1 MKKNTLMKALV
12 PLGIAGLLL
21 SGCSGTGDSTGTGG
35 DSGQVAVSD
44 TLRVNWGGFP
54 ESWEP
59 GSQQM
64 EPGTMRIPYE
74 TLVLREKD
82 GTILPNLATEW
93 EFGEGGKSLTLKLRD
108 DVKFH
113 DGTVFDAAAVV
124 ANVEYVRDVVGG
136 QFGGPLK
143 AGVES
148 VVADDDTTVT
158 FTFTRPYGTFLALL
172 SQRNLPMGSPT
183 AIADGSIKTH
193 PVGTGPWAYDEA
205 QSTAGSMMY
214 FAEFADYWGE
224 APGFANVELYAI
236 ADDTAATAALLA
248 GDLDVTD
255 TETDELPRFDSA
267 ANAAYFDYPA
277 IRNNINFIDR
287 APDGAFG
294 DAKVR
299 QALCLA
305 MDAEVVAALGG
316 GEAHNQ
322 HFVEGEPGYNAEI
335 TGFQADPDAALAL
348 WTELGEPTI
357 EAQIGAAPFN
367 KQEIQIRVDQ
377 MNKLP
382 NVNITVQELDMAQ
395 YLSTWNSGQY
405 GVVLGNNPQITPAD
419 WYGAWFSDTA
429 PSNPSKYVSDE
440 LKGLAGQ
447 AQAAGGSPEAND
459 KWAAVM
465 KQISDEALTC
475 SHFASSEIIAYNTD
489 KVADVQPAVQVWEQ
503 NLIDYRAVRPVGA

>member
-1 MKKNTLMKALV
+1 MSKSRFWVKTLV
-12 PLGIAGLLL
+12 PLSVAGLLL
-21 SGCSGTGDSTGTGG
+21 TGCSGGAAPAAPS
-35 DSGQVAVSD
+35 QPVVVSD
-44 TLRVNWGGFP
+44 TLRVNWGSFP
-54 ESWEP
+54 QTWEP

-93 EFGEGGKSLTLKLRD
+93 KFGEGSKSLTLTLREG
-108 DVKFH
+108 VTFH
-113 DGTVFDAAAVV
+113 DGTPFDAAAVV

-143 AGVES
+143 ASVAS
-148 VVADDDTTVT
+148 VVADDANTVT

-172 SQRNLPMGSPT
+172 SQRNLPMASPT
-183 AIADGSIKTH
+183 AIADGSIKTK
-193 PVGTGPWAYDEA
+193 PVGTGPWAYDTA
-205 QSTAGSMMY
+205 KSTAGSMMY
-214 FAEFADYWGE
+214 FGEFANYWGE
-224 APGFANVELYAI
+224 KPGFKNVELFAI
-236 ADDTAATAALLA
+236 ADDTAASAALLA

-255 TETDELPRFDSA
+255 TETDELPRLEGASNIA
-267 ANAAYFDYPA
+267 TFDYPA

-287 APDGAFG
+287 ADGGTFG
-294 DAKVR
+294 DQKVR

-305 MDAEVVAALGG
+305 MDAEVVAKLGG
-316 GEAHNQ
+316 GDTQTQ
-322 HFVEGEPGYNAEI
+322 HFIEGEPGYNPDI
-335 TGFQADPDAALAL
+335 KGFQGNLDEALKI
-348 WTELGEPTI
+348 WKELGNPAIT
-357 EAQIGAAPFN
+357 AQIGAAPFN

-382 NVNITVQELDMAQ
+382 NVKITMQELDMAQ

-405 GVVLGNNPQITPAD
+405 PIALGNNPQITPAD

-429 PSNPSKYVSDE
+429 PGNPSKFVSPE

-447 AQAAGGSPEAND
+447 AQAAGGSPEANT

-465 KQISDEALTC
+465 KQISDEALVC
-475 SHFASSEIIAYNTD
+475 SHFASNEIIAYNTD
-489 KVADVQPAVQVWEQ
+489 KVANVEPAVQVWEQ
-503 NLIDYRAVRPVGA
+503 NLINYRTIRPAGA